1 MDALTVMLM
10 QPHNLELRRQEV
22 AAPGADDVVVE
33 THFTGISSGTER
45 LLWSG
50 RMPPFP
56 GLAYPLILGYETA
69 GEVIEAGADSGHSVG
84 DWVFVPGA
92 NCFPGVSA
100 LFGGAASHLVSAGS
114 RIRKLPSAL
123 GEQSILLALAATAQH
138 VVGTDPEEAPELII
152 GHGVF
157 GRLLAR
163 ISLAIGAPAPTVWEL
178 NQSRMDAG
186 DFGGSYNVVT
196 PTDDPR
202 KDYKRICDASGNAG
216 VLDDLIGRL
225 ARDGEIVLAGFYDQR
240 LSFSFPPA
248 FMREARLRVVA
259 EWTPEDLDNI
269 TRLIESDA
277 LNLDDLISHRAPLT
291 EAPRAFEQ
299 AFTDPD
305 CLKMVIDWREGAA
318 ETKQ

>member
-1 MDALTVMLM
+1 LDALTVMLM
-10 QPHNLELRRQEV
+10 QPYNLKLRRHEI
-22 AAPGADDVVVE
+22 AAPGPDDVLVK

-50 RMPPFP
+50 RMPSFP
-56 GLAYPLILGYETA
+56 GHGYPLILGYETA
-69 GEVIEAGADSGHSVG
+69 GEVVEAGASSGYSVG

-92 NCFPGVSA
+92 NCFPGVNA
-100 LFGGAASHLVSAGS
+100 LFGGSASHLVSAGS

-123 GEQSILLALAATAQH
+123 GEKSILLALAATAAH
-138 VVGTDPEEAPELII
+138 VVGTDPEKAPELII

-163 ISLAIGAPAPTVWEL
+163 IALAIGAPAPTVWEL
-178 NQSRMDAG
+178 NKARMDAG
-186 DFGGSYNVVT
+186 DFGGSYQVVS
-196 PTDDPR
+196 PADDPR
-202 KDYKRICDASGNAG
+202 KDYQRICDASGNAG
-216 VLDDLIGRL
+216 VLDDLIARL
-225 ARDGEIVLAGFYDQR
+225 ARNGEIVLAGFYDQR

-269 TRLIESDA
+269 TRLIESGA
-277 LNLDDLISHRAPLT
+277 LNLDDLISHRAPIT
-291 EAPRAFEQ
+291 AAPRAFEQ

-305 CLKMVIDWREGAA
+305 CLKMVIDWRASVP
-318 ETKQ
+318 ETMQ